1 MNFYN
6 HISLE
11 HLEILE
17 ESYQGK
23 TATLKKAEKCC
34 DAITRKIRT
43 MSMDTMM
50 SVDINDMKEVRE
62 LASLLKK
69 EFGFNSCEL
78 TFNNAPIPNAFTIPA
93 RGIFT
98 VAGGMPCFPVQNNGK
113 YYDSKHGYTAYVFVY
128 EGLVKSL
135 DLSGGE
141 LLAIILHEIG
151 HNFETTFF
159 AQIWKIA
166 MGVMSACVVG
176 LPFAMSQ
183 DIIAI
188 LAASIEKVKTD
199 LLQKQFPSLNYVINI
214 AHTVG
219 MNINSVLSMIPL
231 LPASSILMNIAKN
244 IYQNPFDTIY
254 HGMLS
259 GTSGEIF
266 ADSFAATYGYGPE
279 MASASA
285 KMTNITS
292 DSDAAAKAISRTPV
306 LGLIKDFNTMLAF
319 ALIRLVDP
327 HPDDQVRILNNVK
340 KLEKDLNDPSIPS
353 KLKKDIKRDLEEVK
367 KVYSKTLEVENY
379 EERNQYATFAFRVI
393 NDKLG
398 GHLDIKNTIMRA
410 LPFAYA

>member
-34 DAITRKIRT
+34 DAIVRKVL
-43 MSMDTMM
+43 SMPMEVMLKT
-50 SVDINDMKEVRE
+50 DINDMKEVKE
-62 LASLLKK
+62 LAFLLKK
-69 EFGFNSCEL
+69 EFGFLSCEL
-78 TFNNAPIPNAFTIPA
+78 EFSNAPIPNAFTIPA

-98 VAGGMPCFPVQNNGK
+98 VAGGMPCFPVKNNDK
-113 YYDSKHGYTAYVFVY
+113 YYDKQHGYTAYIFVY
-128 EGLVKSL
+128 EHLIKSINL
-135 DLSGGE
+135 TGGE
-141 LLAIILHEIG
+141 LLAVILHEIG

-166 MGVMSACVVG
+166 MTIMSASIVG
-176 LPFAMSQ
+176 LPFAISQ
-183 DIIAI
+183 DVVAM
-188 LAASIEKVKTD
+188 LQAAIEKVKIEV
-199 LLQKQFPSLNYVINI
+199 LQKQFPGLNYVINI
-214 AHTVG
+214 VYALY
-219 MNINSVLSMIPL
+219 MNISSMMSLIPFGPAINVLSGI
-231 LPASSILMNIAKN
+231 ASSM
-244 IYQNPFDTIY
+244 YRNPFDTIY
-254 HGMLS
+254 HGMIA

-285 KMTNITS
+285 KMSNIMA

-306 LGLIKDFNTMLAF
+306 LGLIKDFNTLLAF
-319 ALIRLVDP
+319 SLLRLVDP

-367 KVYSKTLEVENY
+367 KVYSKTLEIENY
-379 EERNQYATFAFRVI
+379 EERNMYATFAFRVI

-398 GHLDIKNTIMRA
+398 GHLDIKNTIMRFF
-410 LPFAYA
+410 PNTYA